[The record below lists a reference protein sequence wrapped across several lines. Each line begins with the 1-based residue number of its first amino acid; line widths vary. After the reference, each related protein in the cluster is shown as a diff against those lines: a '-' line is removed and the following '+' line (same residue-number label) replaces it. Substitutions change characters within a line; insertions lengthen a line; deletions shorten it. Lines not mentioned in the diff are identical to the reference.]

1 MNHKEIEQN
10 FTSAGWELDGSFSD
24 HLIID
29 YDGDGLSILAHR
41 EEWETD
47 GLPSKSSITREYSP
61 TGPRKFAP
69 LSRLETYFKSM
80 GRQPRGEA
88 KKYTSSTSNRKP

>member
-24 HLIID
+24 HLIIG
-29 YDGDGLSILAHR
+29 YDGDSLSILAHR

-47 GLPSKSSITREYSP
+47 EP
-61 TGPRKFAP
+61 TFEILDHERI
-69 LSRLETYFKSM
+69 LTYWTKKVCTPQQARDLLQKY
-80 GRQPRGEA
+80 GQTAEGGGEEI
-88 KKYTSSTSNRKP
+88 Y